1 MSIFNLSS
9 KKIGGIRFLKIGRF
23 NVSLSISRQY
33 VSFKASAKPVKPVR
47 QLTLAE
53 CCAALRETQKGFR

>member
-23 NVSLSISRQY
+23 NVSLSISRRY
-33 VSFKASAKPVKPVR
+33 VEFKATAKPVMPVR
-47 QLTLAE
+47 QLTFAE